1 MIEELFAIEKET
13 YRDSPLHRLD
23 ARVKLIV
30 AFAAIIALVSYPVST
45 PVYLL
50 GAVFALFYLVLW
62 VISGLSPL
70 VYMARLLLIL
80 PFGLSI
86 MVLQIFFPNR
96 FFPGTVALFSLPLG
110 ITVYAGSVQFAL
122 ILFVKFL
129 LCISFIILL
138 SSTTRVQD
146 MLVGARRLGFPSE
159 FTLIMGMM
167 IRYLFVF
174 GQMFFRIRNALETRC
189 FNAFDR
195 SLPYMYRMRQMGY
208 TIGTMFIRSYEQGER
223 VYTSMLCRG
232 YGRDSYLF
240 VERKPLKGSEWVFLS
255 LALLFIVTVPL
266 SVWLTSFRLF

>member
-1 MIEELFAIEKET
+1 MIEELFTIEKEA

-23 ARVKLIV
+23 ARVKLLV
-30 AFAAIIALVSYPVST
+30 AFAAIIALVSYPIST

-50 GAVFALFYLVLW
+50 GAVFTLFYLVLW
-62 VISGLSPL
+62 AISGLSPQ
-70 VYMARLLLIL
+70 VYLTRLLLIL

-86 MVLQIFFPNR
+86 MMLQVFFPNR
-96 FFPGTVALFSLPLG
+96 FFPGTDALLSLPLG
-110 ITVYAGSVQFAL
+110 ITIYAGSAQFAL

-146 MLVGARRLGFPSE
+146 LLVGARRLGFPSE

-195 SLPYMYRMRQMGY
+195 SLPYMYRLRQIGY

-223 VYTSMLCRG
+223 TYIAMLCRG
-232 YGRDSYLF
+232 YGKDAFLFVSPKSLLAGEWVALSVGLLVVIIAPVAVYLF
-240 VERKPLKGSEWVFLS
+240 H
-255 LALLFIVTVPL
+255 
-266 SVWLTSFRLF
+266 